1 MSAVKRLL
9 EARGKRLR
17 SLVVFGSSAYDP
29 SRARD
34 LDVLV
39 LVDRLESAR
48 EKAELEVEVARLLR
62 GRTRKPA
69 DVLVLDE
76 EALEENMKPGGVA
89 SGLLAGYLALYDELG
104 LEDLVA
110 RAAERIASEG
120 FILQKGGRRIDFGAL
135 ARARRLTSLK
145 PSQRLEAGNGG

>member
-1 MSAVKRLL
+1 
-9 EARGKRLR
+9 
-17 SLVVFGSSAYDP
+17 VFGSSAYDP

-39 LVDRLESAR
+39 VVDRLESAR
-48 EKAELEVEVARLLR
+48 EKAELEVARLLR

-76 EALEENMKPGGVA
+76 EALEENMEPGGIA

-104 LEDLVA
+104 LEELVA
-110 RAAERIASEG
+110 RAAEKIASEG
-120 FILQKGGRRIDFGAL
+120 YILQKGGRRIDFGAL
-135 ARARRLTSLK
+135 ARARRLTRPK
-145 PSQRLEAGNGG
+145 PPQRLEADSGGRDSLSSHAA